1 MLAAAVAQ
9 SMQFPAQKVRF
20 QAHLPTHKTCSQHL
34 LAEHLSQSEKSA
46 LARPTSINL
55 VVIALVAACTH
66 SASEHTS
73 RLIINMWSS
82 LHELTFRALSI
93 NEWSTL
99 HNHIRNTLQ
108 LPTPA

>member
-9 SMQFPAQKVRF
+9 NMQFPAQKVRF
-20 QAHLPTHKTCSQHL
+20 KANLLALLTHKTCSQPL
-34 LAEHLSQSEKSA
+34 LAERLSQSEKSA

-73 RLIINMWSS
+73 RLIHKHVVLIARTYIPRS
-82 LHELTFRALSI
+82 LHKRMV
-93 NEWSTL
+93 
-99 HNHIRNTLQ
+99 HIAQ
-108 LPTPA
+108 SH

>member
-34 LAEHLSQSEKSA
+34 LAEYLSQSEKSA

-73 RLIINMWSS
+73 RLIHKHVVLIARTYIPRSF
-82 LHELTFRALSI
+82 HKRVV
-93 NEWSTL
+93 
-99 HNHIRNTLQ
+99 HIAQ
-108 LPTPA
+108 SH